1 MISKYKMTI
10 VLVIDKT
17 GTIKETSIKNYDEK
31 SLYKKVGLKTDIDF
45 KYQHTF
51 EIIQN
56 DKVYSISLFG
66 KTTGKSNYVNKYDF
80 PPPIDNILFFGSCIL
95 VRNDIVSNTPT
106 DLNAKLWNVLYSE
119 LFGGFEDIENSD
131 SEEEDSDDNIDPS
144 SLTKEGYLKDDF
156 VTEDTDESTDESIEE
171 KPIKKNNSKKGKPKK
186 TTKPINEESYLDCA
200 SELCAEE
207 YFK

>member
-1 MISKYKMTI
+1 MTI

-17 GTIKETSIKNYDEK
+17 GAIKETSIKNYDEK
-31 SLYKKVGLKTDIDF
+31 TLYKKAGLKADTDF

-51 EIIQN
+51 EIEQN

-66 KTTGKSNYVNKYDF
+66 KTTGKANYVNKYDF
-80 PPPIDNILFFGSCIL
+80 PPPVDNILFFGSCIL
-95 VRNDIVSNTPT
+95 VRNDIVSNTPS
-106 DLNAKLWNVLYSE
+106 DLNIKLWNVLYSE
-119 LFGGFEDIENSD
+119 LFGGFEDIDNSD
-131 SEEEDSDDNIDPS
+131 SEEEDSDENVEPS

-156 VTEDTDESTDESIEE
+156 VTEDTDESIDESIEE
-171 KPIKKNNSKKGKPKK
+171 KPIKKNNSKKSKPKK
-186 TTKPINEESYLDCA
+186 LTKPINEETYLDCA

>member
-1 MISKYKMTI
+1 MTI

-17 GTIKETSIKNYDEK
+17 GTIKETPIKNYDEK
-31 SLYKKVGLKTDIDF
+31 VLYKKAGLKTDSDF

-51 EIIQN
+51 EIKQN

-66 KTTGKSNYVNKYDF
+66 KTTGKSNQVNKYDF
-80 PPPIDNILFFGSCIL
+80 PPPIDNTLFFGSCIL
-95 VRNDIVSNTPT
+95 VSNNSDTDNTPC
-106 DLNAKLWNVLYSE
+106 DLNTKLWNVLYSA

-131 SEEEDSDDNIDPS
+131 SDSDSDSDEDVEPS
-144 SLTKEGYLKDDF
+144 SLSKEGYLKDDF
-156 VTEDTDESTDESIEE
+156 VTEDTDESSIEE
-171 KPIKKNNSKKGKPKK
+171 KPKKKNSTKKKK
-186 TTKPINEESYLDCA
+186 STTPINEETYLDCA

>member
-1 MISKYKMTI
+1 MTI

-17 GTIKETSIKNYDEK
+17 GAIKETSIKNYDEK
-31 SLYKKVGLKTDIDF
+31 TLYKKAGLKADTDF

-51 EIIQN
+51 EIEQN

-66 KTTGKSNYVNKYDF
+66 KTTGKANYVNKYDF

-95 VRNDIVSNTPT
+95 VRNDIVSNTPS
-106 DLNAKLWNVLYSE
+106 DLNIKLWNVLYSE
-119 LFGGFEDIENSD
+119 LFGGFEDIDNSDSD
-131 SEEEDSDDNIDPS
+131 SEEDSDENVEPS

-156 VTEDTDESTDESIEE
+156 VTEDTDESIDESIEE
-171 KPIKKNNSKKGKPKK
+171 KPIKKNNSKKSKPKK
-186 TTKPINEESYLDCA
+186 LTKPINEETYLDCA

>member
-1 MISKYKMTI
+1 MTI

-31 SLYKKVGLKTDIDF
+31 TLYKKAGLKTDTDF

-51 EIIQN
+51 EIKQN
-56 DKVYSISLFG
+56 DVVYSISLFG
-66 KTTGKSNYVNKYDF
+66 KTTGKSNVNKYDF
-80 PPPIDNILFFGSCIL
+80 PPPIDNVLFFGSCVL
-95 VRNDIVSNTPT
+95 VRNDIVSNTPS
-106 DLNAKLWNVLYSE
+106 DLNAKLWNVLYTQ
-119 LFGGFEDIENSD
+119 LFGGFEDIDNSDSD
-131 SEEEDSDDNIDPS
+131 SEEDENENDDNIEEA

-156 VTEDTDESTDESIEE
+156 VTEDTDGSVDDSIEE
-171 KPIKKNNSKKGKPKK
+171 KPKKKNNVKNSKPKK
-186 TTKPINEESYLDCA
+186 PTKQLIEETYLDCA